1 METFMR
7 TLTAVTVSLSA
18 TSLEIAKSDLFV
30 LEHGADTLFA
40 ATLDGREVTS
50 R

>member
-1 METFMR
+1 MR

-18 TSLEIAKSDLFV
+18 TSFDIAKSYFCV